1 MTIFTKTQDDLVA
14 RLSAMRDEAAEIKL
28 TDQDCP
34 LLTAQLDELMTFS
47 QAVIRLASKL
57 RASQR
62 DAQ

>member
-1 MTIFTKTQDDLVA
+1 MSIFTKTQDDLVA

-28 TDQDCP
+28 TGEDCP
-34 LLTAQLDELMTFS
+34 LLAAQLDELVTFS
-47 QAVIRLASKL
+47 QAVIRLATKL